1 MRFARGL
8 SGLMLAAAALG
19 LAACSSST
27 STPDLAPAVPAA
39 PIATAPV
46 APAPGPLPVGSTLTA
61 AQISNALGERKF
73 TYAAPG
79 RKGTVTFYRDG
90 TFEYDE
96 AGKGTGTGIWQA
108 SNGKLCEARNPTS
121 FLPKGTPSV
130 CSPITSDGTRLTA
143 GALQLIPL

>member
-8 SGLMLAAAALG
+8 TGLLFATVALG
-19 LAACSSST
+19 LAGCASQSSA
-27 STPDLAPAVPAA
+27 PDLAPAAPAA

-46 APAPGPLPVGSTLTA
+46 APAAPLPVGGALSA
-61 AQISNALGERKF
+61 AQISSALGERRF

-79 RKGTVTFYRDG
+79 RKGTVTFYKDG

-130 CSPITSDGTRLTA
+130 CNPITSDGTKLTA